1 MALPTPPL
9 PDWLVQWAT
18 KILKQ
23 ELNYL
28 LYFERNIN
36 DLEDQVNKLRLER
49 QKLGDRVAEDEDRH
63 GREIYDDVSKW
74 LDGADT
80 IIDAYKKF
88 EKEEEEAHGKCL
100 AGFPPNLP
108 ARYFLSKK
116 SIEIK
121 GKAESQLQKAKFDI
135 ISRSRGPPSVGLVLS
150 NVDYQSLPS
159 RVTAMEE
166 ITNALKDTSARMIGV
181 HGPSGVGKTTLVME
195 AVNRVQNDQEKPKLF
210 DVVIMANVTKSP
222 NIRKIQ
228 GQIADMLWMKLD
240 EESEEGRASR
250 IRERLKKEKESTLI
264 ILDDLYGKV
273 DLNILGIPWQSGDG
287 KQKNPKGKKSLG
299 SSTPNEET
307 KQQALADGVMMNS
320 QKASDA
326 SSSSSASNSVIA
338 LTTEERYK
346 GCKVLLISEVRQ
358 VLNQMDVRS
367 KLVVPLELLN
377 EKDARKLFNKIAGI
391 GDKNTEFGEL
401 PAQIVEK
408 CDGLPMSLVTTA
420 KALKGRSRL
429 VWQDTYQK
437 FETQTMTGTPE
448 HSTRVIYDLLEN
460 EELRIT
466 FLLCACMDNDALVSD
481 LVRACI
487 GLGFL
492 RGIYTVKD
500 TRSRV
505 QVMLMK
511 LRESGLL
518 ADSYSSDRYTMQNL
532 VRNAALSIAFK
543 ERHMLMLNK
552 VRVDEW
558 PDDDEVRRYVAISL
572 RHCDIIDA
580 ITKRMT
586 CARLKILEVINNDP
600 QLKLPKKFF
609 EQMEELKVLILTG
622 INLSPSDSSVG
633 CLTKLRMLCLEHC
646 TLSSSK
652 EELSLSE
659 ELSIIKNLKNL
670 RILSFSGSNID
681 CLPVELGD
689 LSKLQTLDIS
699 NCPKLRVI
707 PPDVISRLT
716 SLEEL
721 YMRKTQIQWPKVIN
735 GDENDESE
743 NASLLELGELNQ
755 LTNLDIQIQSVDHL
769 PENLFFDKLSSY
781 KIVIG
786 SSNGYLERDFKMP
799 EKHELS
805 RFLAIHQKGGI
816 HIHSHKGIKMLFE
829 RVEYLLLGKL
839 NGVQD
844 LFYELNL
851 KGFPHLKYLAIQNN
865 HDIQFLIHPKD
876 REEHH
881 EKAFEKLET
890 LELHKVT
897 QIEGLCFHKVTQIEG
912 LCFSS
917 CLLSESS
924 FANLKAIKI
933 NFCEKLKYL
942 FSRSLLEH
950 LTALET
956 IQASDCDSLKVIVPD
971 ESEMLK
977 LPKLHNLTLQSL
989 KSFSGFYP
997 ISTTTTTSTKILFH
1011 EKVEVSELERL
1022 ELRSIEIDQ
1031 IWNDQSSDFGNLI
1044 HLDVSGCNDL
1054 ISLLPFSL
1062 AKNLKKLQSLYVSEC
1077 YRMEN
1082 IFADVPVKVA
1092 KDATFPNLKNIKL
1105 SRMSSLKKI
1114 WNLNLPVEKLDT
1126 LVIEKC
1132 NQLVSVFGHD
1142 MEGIFQGLSSL
1153 TVTDCKSMET
1163 IFDLTCDQNRYARHY
1178 ETLLR
1183 DVHLESLGKLER
1195 IVRCEQDQEG
1205 TLQLKSLQNITVH
1218 GCRKLVNIFPFS
1230 IAKHQLK
1237 KLQRLVVSDCSK
1249 LKEIVAVQNGTSD
1262 NSGSSTCDP
1271 DSLVFPELTSI
1282 KFSKLPKFKNFCP
1295 EHCKLECEKLDE
1307 LSIELCRKLEL
1318 FGESQLFHET
1328 FSSSQAATSAQR
1340 KPLFP
1345 EEVMNKLRSMHIE
1358 LQHTSSSSRY
1368 RRDKLEV
1375 LRLSWLEDTE
1385 ILFRFLHSN
1394 PNLKSLWLDN
1404 CLFYKLVESQE
1415 KSSSDGNEKIGVVP
1429 KLKTLRLTNLSCLME
1444 IGFEHDA
1451 ILQRI
1456 ESLLL
1461 ENCPKLDNIVPSE
1474 KKIRF
1479 NFLTNLEV
1487 VECKCMK
1494 YVMTLSTAKS
1504 LGQLVKMKITNCE
1517 SLKDIIVS
1525 DRQIV
1530 DEVNEQSRT
1539 NNKIVFKQM
1548 KALELVS
1555 LKNLKSFCSSKIY
1568 SLEFP
1573 LLEKFVVSACPK
1585 MEKFSE
1591 KEIKTMPTIM
1601 QKVYVVRDEE
1611 KRLCWN
1617 GDLRATIE
1625 HIYNKKKYY
1634 EGMDKI
1640 SVSEHS
1646 VLEEGW
1652 KTEKALDKGWFHSL
1666 KTLTL
1671 ERCKFESFAIPS
1683 FVLRCLKSLKELE
1696 VRNCKNITCIFEMND
1711 IKGTF
1716 QLEKLTL
1723 EELPNVTHVWPQ
1735 QDKQNDSR
1743 FRNLQQVS
1751 VKSCRKLKALFPV
1764 AIATNLKM
1772 LEQLEVHFCD
1782 ELREI
1787 VEKDSGGG
1795 GETKKFVFLYL
1806 TRLRLYNL
1814 PQLAHFYDGMF
1825 TFECPELNILYPFN
1839 CNKFDLFQ
1847 TPQGNSPPITRPP
1860 LFSNIKDISKVKTLS
1875 MKSKD
1880 TWVLKS
1886 WLQQSEDLELEYL
1899 RGLMLTFDDDV
1910 NNEYSTLQCEI
1921 LGRRTPKLQR
1931 MGIMNSTSLKKILFP
1946 HQNPKFLEHLE
1957 YLSLSCLFE
1966 LSSIGGLDCLAKLQE
1981 LIVWRCPLLRAIEQY
1996 PTNLKKL
2003 NVVGCHGLQC
2013 LLTSSAAG
2021 SLKHL
2026 EELYVYDC
2034 KSLKDIVQKEQDDE
2048 TATEEIIFEQ
2058 LKRISLQHLRSLECF
2073 YQGNAALKLPSLA
2086 QVKIW
2091 MCSKMTIFSQQ
2102 LRDEDPSRKIQASLY
2117 EPDVSVFT
2125 IFSEQLRDVDPS
2137 RKIQASLYDPHD
2149 LVFEFSQEVLNVV
2162 LGKQFLYQTAL
2173 FLNNYPEL
2181 EGKWVGSSE
2190 IPVEWSFIGL
2200 KYLEVDGCDFLT
2212 NAVLPSHLLPLLS
2225 NLEQLQVRKCKHVEA
2240 IFDVKDT
2247 SAKHD
2252 DPVTF
2257 RLRTIVLKELP
2268 SMRHVWNNDPKAS
2281 PFSFPFL
2288 EGVGVQEC
2296 KRIKNLFPASVPRDY
2311 LRHLD
2316 VRKCGEL
2323 EEIVAKDEAFPQ
2335 DANNKEIDMLFPQ
2348 LTFMV
2353 LWALPELRCICSGMQ
2368 NLLDQSVVLTR
2379 LYVFSCPKLKA
2390 FAADILNSYPG
2401 GEDCFATDDDKHS
2414 FVSSAQKVITSTFEE
2429 LVLSKE
2435 DVTMIE
2441 KGLLHVDLQNLNYLG
2456 LDSFNDNES
2465 DEFPDVFFS
2474 KVSLPKLTEIQLVDC
2489 AFKDIFR
2496 PKGPDIDY
2504 SKILS
2509 QLKYLEI
2516 NKLHNLYSMGFEHLW
2531 MAPLLEMLETLKVSE
2546 CNLLK
2551 NLAASSAVSFFYLTQ
2566 LKVENCARLKYLF
2579 KSSTA
2584 KSLGALRELSI
2595 TKCELLEVVVA
2606 HEEGDKPEDMIL
2618 LSKLGTLSLNELPK
2632 LESFYTGN
2640 STLYFPGLCSSLLCT
2655 ITKCNKM
2662 KTFSHGDVLP
2672 KFMQGKID
2680 EDPWHGDLNAAVQK
2694 HFQKA
2699 SIITT
2704 TYPWTYMDLL
2714 PTERSLLLLSFI
2726 TLAQSANSTL
2736 KKKQRRTLELPAQC
2750 PPEYNENVTG

>member
-1 MALPTPPL
+1 MTLPTPPL

-18 KILKQ
+18 KLLKQ
-23 ELNYL
+23 ELNYF
-28 LYFERNIN
+28 LYYEKNIK
-36 DLEDQVNKLRLER
+36 DLENQVNKLKLER

-80 IIDAYKKF
+80 IIDAYEKF
-88 EKEEEEAHGKCL
+88 EKEEEEAHARCL
-100 AGFPPNLP
+100 AGFPPNLS

-121 GKAESQLQKAKFDI
+121 GKAESQLQNAKFDI
-135 ISRSRGPPSVGLVLS
+135 ISRSRGPPSVALVLS

-159 RVTAMEE
+159 RVTAIEDIM
-166 ITNALKDTSARMIGV
+166 NALKDTSARMIGV

-287 KQKNPKGKKSLG
+287 NQKNPKGKKSLG
-299 SSTPNEET
+299 SSTANEET
-307 KQQALADGVMMNS
+307 KQQALADGVMMNA
-320 QKASDA
+320 QKSSDA
-326 SSSSSASNSVIA
+326 SSSSASTSIIA

-358 VLNQMDVRS
+358 VLNQMDVRP
-367 KLVVPLELLN
+367 KLIVPLELLN
-377 EKDARKLFNKIAGI
+377 EKDARILFNKIAGI

-448 HSTRVIYDLLEN
+448 HSTRVIYNLLEN

-492 RGIYTVKD
+492 RGIYTVRD
-500 TRSRV
+500 TRTRV

-518 ADSYSSDRYTMQNL
+518 SDSYSSDRYTMQNL

-543 ERHMLMLNK
+543 ERHMFMLNK

-600 QLKLPKKFF
+600 QLKLPTKFF
-609 EQMEELKVLILTG
+609 EQMKELKVLILTG

-652 EELSLSE
+652 EELSLCE
-659 ELSIIKNLKNL
+659 ELSIIKNLENL

-735 GDENDESE
+735 GAENDERK

-755 LTNLDIQIQSVDHL
+755 LTNLDIQIQSVDQL

-786 SSNGYLERDFKMP
+786 SSNRYYLEGDFKMP

-876 REEHH
+876 RQEHH

-890 LELHKVT
+890 LELN
-897 QIEGLCFHKVTQIEG
+897 KVTQIEG

-917 CLLSESS
+917 CPLSESS
-924 FANLKAIKI
+924 FVNLKVIKI
-933 NFCEKLKYL
+933 NFCENLKYL
-942 FSRSLLEH
+942 FSPSLFKHLE
-950 LTALET
+950 ALET
-956 IQASDCDSLKVIVPD
+956 IQVSDCDSLKEIVPVERPD

-977 LPKLHNLTLQSL
+977 LLKLHTLTLQSL
-989 KSFSGFYP
+989 KDFIGFYP
-997 ISTTTTTSTKILFH
+997 ISTTDSTKILFH
-1011 EKVEVSELERL
+1011 EKVEVKELERL
-1022 ELRSIEIDQ
+1022 ELRWIQIDQ
-1031 IWNDQSSDFGNLI
+1031 IWNDQSCKFENLI
-1044 HLDVSGCNDL
+1044 HLDVSGCHYL
-1054 ISLLPFSL
+1054 KYLLPFSV

-1077 YRMEN
+1077 YQMEN
-1082 IFADVPVKVA
+1082 IFPDGPIKVA

-1105 SRMSSLKKI
+1105 SRMGSLRKI
-1114 WNLNLPVEKLDT
+1114 WNLNVAVEKLDT

-1132 NQLVSVFGHD
+1132 NQLVSVFTHD

-1153 TVTDCKSMET
+1153 TVTDCKSMKT
-1163 IFDLTCDQNRYARHY
+1163 IFDLTADQNWFARHY

-1183 DVHLESLGKLER
+1183 DVHLESLRELEE

-1218 GCRKLVNIFPFS
+1218 GCGKLQNIFPFS
-1230 IAKHQLK
+1230 IAKHQLENLK
-1237 KLQRLVVSDCSK
+1237 CLVVSNCSE

-1262 NSGSSTCDP
+1262 NGGSSTSNP
-1271 DSLVFPELTSI
+1271 VPLVFPELTSI
-1282 KFSKLPKFKNFCP
+1282 KFSKLPNFKNFCP
-1295 EHCKLECEKLDE
+1295 GSELQCEKLDE
-1307 LSIELCRKLEL
+1307 VSIELCGKLEL
-1318 FGESQLFHET
+1318 FRESQLFHET
-1328 FSSSQAATSAQR
+1328 FPSSQAGTSDQGT
-1340 KPLFP
+1340 PLFH
-1345 EEVMNKLRSMHIE
+1345 EKVMNKLRSMHIE
-1358 LQHTSSSSRY
+1358 LQHTSSSSHY

-1375 LRLSWLEDTE
+1375 LRLSWLEDTN
-1385 ILFRFLHSN
+1385 ILYRFLHSN
-1394 PNLKSLWLDN
+1394 PYLKSLWLDN
-1404 CLFYKLVESQE
+1404 CRFPRLVEP
-1415 KSSSDGNEKIGVVP
+1415 KSDGNENIGVVP
-1429 KLKTLRLTNLSCLME
+1429 KLKTLRLTNLSCLKE

-1461 ENCPKLDNIVPSE
+1461 ENCPKLDTIVPSKE
-1474 KKIRF
+1474 GIRF

-1487 VECKCMK
+1487 VDCRCMK
-1494 YVMTLSTAKS
+1494 YVMPLSTAKS
-1504 LGQLVKMKITNCE
+1504 LGQLVTMKVTNCE
-1517 SLKDIIVS
+1517 SLKEIIVS
-1525 DRQIV
+1525 DDQIV
-1530 DEVNEQSRT
+1530 DKDKEVNEQSRT

-1555 LKNLKSFCSSKIY
+1555 LKNLESFCSSEIC

-1573 LLEKFVVSACPK
+1573 LLEKFVVSACPT

-1611 KRLCWN
+1611 KRLCWD
-1617 GDLRATIE
+1617 GDLRATVK
-1625 HIYNKKKYY
+1625 HIYDKQKYY

-1652 KTEKALDKGWFHSL
+1652 KTEKALDKGWFYSL

-1743 FRNLQQVS
+1743 FRNLQQVF

-1782 ELREI
+1782 ELLEI
-1787 VEKDSGGG
+1787 VEKDRVGG

-1814 PQLAHFYDGMF
+1814 PQLEHFYDGMF
-1825 TFECPELNILYPFN
+1825 TLECPELNYLYPFN
-1839 CNKFDLFQ
+1839 CIKFELFQ
-1847 TPQGNSPPITRPP
+1847 TPQENSPPITRPG
-1860 LFSNIKDISKVKTLS
+1860 LFSNIKGISKVKTLS

-1880 TWVLKS
+1880 TSVLKS
-1886 WLQQSEDLELEYL
+1886 WLQQSEDLELKYL

-1921 LGRRTPKLQR
+1921 LGRRTPKLER
-1931 MGIMNSTSLKKILFP
+1931 MGIMNSTSLRKILFP
-1946 HQNPKFLEHLE
+1946 SQNHKFLEHLDYMGLE
-1957 YLSLSCLFE
+1957 SLLE
-1966 LSSIGGLDCLAKLQE
+1966 LSSIGGLEYLSKLQKFG
-1981 LIVWRCPLLRAIEQY
+1981 VFQCPLLRTIEQY
-1996 PTNLKKL
+1996 PPSMKKL
-2003 NVVGCHGLQC
+2003 NVAGCHGLQC
-2013 LLTSSAAG
+2013 LFTSSAAK

-2034 KSLKDIVQKEQDDE
+2034 KSLKDIVRKEQGDE
-2048 TATEEIIFEQ
+2048 TATEEIIFQQ
-2058 LKRISLQHLRSLECF
+2058 LKSISLQYLECLECF

-2086 QVKIW
+2086 QAKIW
-2091 MCSKMTIFSQQ
+2091 KCPKMIIFSQQ
-2102 LRDEDPSRKIQASLY
+2102 LRQEDPSEK
-2117 EPDVSVFT
+2117 VSVSFHSGADK
-2125 IFSEQLRDVDPS
+2125 SEVQLTHYH
-2137 RKIQASLYDPHD
+2137 Q
-2149 LVFEFSQEVLNVV
+2149 LNLAV
-2162 LGKQFLYQTAL
+2162 GAQFLNQTFL
-2173 FLNNYPEL
+2173 FLNDYPEMQ
-2181 EGKWVGSSE
+2181 GKWVGASG
-2190 IPVEWSFIGL
+2190 IPVEWSFNYL
-2200 KYLEVDGCDFLT
+2200 KYLEVEGCDFLT
-2212 NAVLPSHLLPLLS
+2212 NAVLPSHLLPLLR
-2225 NLEQLQVRKCKHVEA
+2225 NLENLTVKKCKFVAA

-2247 SAKHD
+2247 PPEHD
-2252 DPVTF
+2252 DPNK
-2257 RLRTIVLKELP
+2257 IVKIPVKKIILEELP
-2268 SMRHVWNNDPKAS
+2268 TLTHVWNNDPKPS
-2281 PFSFPFL
+2281 LSFPSL
-2288 EGVGVQEC
+2288 EKVFVEEC
-2296 KRIKNLFPASVPRDY
+2296 KSIKSLFPASVPRDN
-2311 LRHLD
+2311 LQHLD
-2316 VRKCGEL
+2316 VRNCGEL
-2323 EEIVAKDEAFPQ
+2323 EEIVTIPQ
-2335 DANNKEIDMLFPQ
+2335 DANNKEISMLFPK
-2348 LTFMV
+2348 LTWLV
-2353 LWALPELRCICSGMQ
+2353 LWALPELRCICSGMHS
-2368 NLLDQSVVLTR
+2368 LLDQSVVLTR
-2379 LYVFSCPKLKA
+2379 LYVFGCPRLTV
-2390 FAADILNSYPG
+2390 FPADIQNSDPR
-2401 GEDCFATDDDKHS
+2401 GEDCFANDDDKHS
-2414 FVSSAQKVITSTFEE
+2414 FVSSAQKVITSNFVE

-2435 DVTMIE
+2435 DVRMIE

-2496 PKGPDIDY
+2496 PRGPDIDY

-2509 QLKYLEI
+2509 QLKCLEI
-2516 NKLHNLYSMGFEHLW
+2516 NKLHNLYSMGFENPW
-2531 MAPLLEMLETLKVSE
+2531 MAPLLEMLETLNVSE
-2546 CNLLK
+2546 CNLLT
-2551 NLAASSAVSFFYLTQ
+2551 NLAASSAVSFFYLTE
-2566 LKVENCARLKYLF
+2566 LKVENCAGLKYLF
-2579 KSSTA
+2579 TSSTA

-2595 TKCELLEVVVA
+2595 TKCELLEAVVA
-2606 HEEGDKPEDMIL
+2606 HEERDKPEDMIL
-2618 LSKLGTLSLNELPK
+2618 LTNLGILSLNELPQ

-2640 STLYFPGLCSSLLCT
+2640 STLYFPRLYSSLLCT

-2694 HFQKA
+2694 QFQKA

-2704 TYPWTYMDLL
+2704 TAPWTYMDLL

-2726 TLAQSANSTL
+2726 TLAQSANSTI
-2736 KKKQRRTLELPAQC
+2736 KKKQRRTLELPVSTAQC

>member
-28 LYFERNIN
+28 LYYGKNIK
-36 DLEDQVNKLRLER
+36 DLENQVNKLKLER

-80 IIDAYKKF
+80 IIDAYEKF
-88 EKEEEEAHGKCL
+88 EKEEEAHTKCL

-135 ISRSRGPPSVGLVLS
+135 ISRSRGPPSVSLVLS

-159 RVTAMEE
+159 RVTAMKD
-166 ITNALKDTSARMIGV
+166 ITNALKDSSARMIGV

-287 KQKNPKGKKSLG
+287 NQKNPKRKKSLG

-307 KQQALADGVMMNS
+307 KQQGLADGGVMMNS

-326 SSSSSASNSVIA
+326 SSSSSSASNSVIA

-358 VLNQMDVRS
+358 VLNQMDVRP

-377 EKDARKLFNKIAGI
+377 EKDARTLFNKIAGI
-391 GDKNTEFGEL
+391 CDKSTEFGEL

-518 ADSYSSDRYTMQNL
+518 SDSYSSDRYTMQNL
-532 VRNAALSIAFK
+532 VRNAALSIAFE

-558 PDDDEVRRYVAISL
+558 PDDDELRRYAAISL

-580 ITKRMT
+580 ITKTMT
-586 CARLKILEVINNDP
+586 CDRLKILEVINNDP

-609 EQMEELKVLILTG
+609 EQMKELKVLILTG

-659 ELSIIKNLKNL
+659 ELSIIKNLENL

-699 NCPKLRVI
+699 NCPKLKII

-735 GDENDESE
+735 GDENDERK

-786 SSNGYLERDFKMP
+786 SSNRYMKRDFKMP

-816 HIHSHKGIKMLFE
+816 HIHSRKGIKMLFE

-897 QIEGLCFHKVTQIEG
+897 QIEGLCF
-912 LCFSS
+912 SS

-924 FANLKAIKI
+924 FVNLKAITI

-942 FSRSLLEH
+942 FLPSLLKH

-956 IQASDCDSLKVIVPD
+956 IQIFDCDSLKEIVPVERPD

-977 LPKLHNLTLQSL
+977 LPKLHTLTLQSL
-989 KSFSGFYP
+989 KDFIGFYP
-997 ISTTTTTSTKILFH
+997 ISTTESTKFLFH
-1011 EKVEVSELERL
+1011 EKVEVSVLERL
-1022 ELRSIEIDQ
+1022 ELRSIQIDQ
-1031 IWNDQSSDFGNLI
+1031 IWNDQSSNFGNLI
-1044 HLDVSGCNDL
+1044 HLDVSGCHSL
-1054 ISLLPFSL
+1054 KYLLPFSL

-1077 YRMEN
+1077 YQMEN
-1082 IFADVPVKVA
+1082 IFPDGPVKVA

-1105 SRMSSLKKI
+1105 SRMSSLRKI
-1114 WNLNLPVEKLDT
+1114 WNLNVPVEKLDT

-1132 NQLVSVFGHD
+1132 NQLVSVFSHD

-1153 TVTDCKSMET
+1153 TVTDCKSLET
-1163 IFDLTCDQNRYARHY
+1163 IFDLTADQNWYARPY
-1178 ETLLR
+1178 QTLLR
-1183 DVHLESLGKLER
+1183 DVHLESLRKLES
-1195 IVRCEQDQEG
+1195 ILRCKQDQEG

-1218 GCRKLVNIFPFS
+1218 GCGNLKNIFPFT
-1230 IAKHQLK
+1230 IAKHQLEN
-1237 KLQRLVVSDCSK
+1237 LQCLVVSECST
-1249 LKEIVAVQNGTSD
+1249 LKEIVAVQNVTSD
-1262 NSGSSTCDP
+1262 NSSSSGTSNP
-1271 DSLVFPELTSI
+1271 VPLVFPELTSI
-1282 KFSKLPKFKNFCP
+1282 KFSKLPEFENFCGG
-1295 EHCKLECEKLDE
+1295 HCELKCEKLDE
-1307 LSIELCRKLEL
+1307 VSIELCDKLEL
-1318 FGESQLFHET
+1318 FRESQLLHET
-1328 FSSSQAATSAQR
+1328 FPSSQAATSAQR

-1358 LQHTSSSSRY
+1358 LQHTSSSSHY

-1375 LRLSWLEDTE
+1375 LRLSWLEDTN
-1385 ILFRFLHSN
+1385 ILYRFLHSN
-1394 PNLKSLWLDN
+1394 PYLKSLWLDN
-1404 CLFYKLVESQE
+1404 CRFPRLVEP
-1415 KSSSDGNEKIGVVP
+1415 KSDGIENIGVVP
-1429 KLKTLRLTNLSCLME
+1429 KLKTLKLTNLPSLNN
-1444 IGFEHDA
+1444 IGFEQDA

-1456 ESLLL
+1456 ESLTL
-1461 ENCPKLDNIVPSE
+1461 ENCPSLETIVPSKE
-1474 KKIRF
+1474 RVCF
-1479 NFLTNLEV
+1479 NFLTSLEV
-1487 VECKCMK
+1487 VDCKCMK
-1494 YVMTLSTAKS
+1494 YVMPLSTAES
-1504 LGQLVKMKITNCE
+1504 LGQLVTMKVTNCE
-1517 SLKDIIVS
+1517 SLKEIVS
-1525 DRQIV
+1525 DNHHGVEEHKEESI
-1530 DEVNEQSRT
+1530 
-1539 NNKIVFKQM
+1539 IVFKQM

-1555 LKNLKSFCSSKIY
+1555 LNNLVSFCSSK
-1568 SLEFP
+1568 SCSFEFP
-1573 LLEKFVVSACPK
+1573 SLEKFVVSACPK
-1585 MEKFSE
+1585 METFSE
-1591 KEIKTMPTIM
+1591 KEIKTTPTIM
-1601 QKVYVVRDEE
+1601 QKVYIVGDEE
-1611 KRLCWN
+1611 KRICWDCN
-1617 GDLRATIE
+1617 LQDTIKY
-1625 HIYNKKKYY
+1625 IYNKKKYY

-1640 SVSEHS
+1640 SVSEHL
-1646 VLEEGW
+1646 VLAEGW
-1652 KTEKALDKGWFHSL
+1652 KNEKALDRDWFYSL

-1671 ERCKFESFAIPS
+1671 ERCKFESCAIPS
-1683 FVLRCLKSLKELE
+1683 FVLRCLKNLKELE
-1696 VRNCKNITCIFEMND
+1696 VRNCESITFIFEMND

-1723 EELPNVTHVWPQ
+1723 EELPNVTHVWTQ
-1735 QDKQNDSR
+1735 QDKQKDSR
-1743 FRNLQQVS
+1743 FRNLQQVT
-1751 VKSCRKLKALFPV
+1751 VKFCRKLKALFPV
-1764 AIATNLKM
+1764 AIARNLKM
-1772 LEQLEVHFCD
+1772 LEQLEVRSCD
-1782 ELREI
+1782 ELLEI
-1787 VEKDSGGG
+1787 VEKDRSGGG
-1795 GETKKFVFLYL
+1795 NTEIFVFPYL
-1806 TRLRLYNL
+1806 MQLQLYNL
-1814 PQLAHFYDGMF
+1814 PQLAHFYDGKF
-1825 TFECPELNILYPFN
+1825 TLECPELNNLYPFN
-1839 CNKFDLFQ
+1839 CNKFELFH
-1847 TPQGNSPPITRPP
+1847 TPQEISPSTNRSA
-1860 LFSNIKDISKVKTLS
+1860 LFSKIKDISKVATLY
-1875 MKSKD
+1875 MRSKD
-1880 TWVLKS
+1880 TSVLKL
-1886 WLQQSEDLELEYL
+1886 WLQQSRDLEYL
-1899 RGLMLTFDDDV
+1899 TGLMLAFDDDV
-1910 NNEYSTLQCEI
+1910 NNEYSTLPFEI
-1921 LGRRTPKLQR
+1921 LERTPMLQR
-1931 MGIMNSTSLKKILFP
+1931 MAMINSTSFKKILFP
-1946 HQNPKFLEHLE
+1946 SQNPKFLEHLE
-1957 YLSLSCLFE
+1957 YLALSCLFE
-1966 LSSIGGLDCLAKLQE
+1966 LSSIGGLDYLAKLQE
-1981 LIVWRCPLLRAIEQY
+1981 LIVWHCPLLRAIEQY
-1996 PTNLKKL
+1996 PPNLKKL
-2003 NVVGCHGLQC
+2003 NVSGCHGLQS
-2013 LLTSSAAG
+2013 LLTSSAAR

-2026 EELYVYDC
+2026 EELDVHDC
-2034 KSLKDIVQKEQDDE
+2034 KSLKDIVQKEQDEE

-2058 LKRISLQHLRSLECF
+2058 LKSISLQHLRSLECF

-2086 QVKIW
+2086 WVNIR

-2102 LRDEDPSRKIQASLY
+2102 LRDEDPSRKIKASFSN
-2117 EPDVSVFT
+2117 PDVS
-2125 IFSEQLRDVDPS
+2125 
-2137 RKIQASLYDPHD
+2137 
-2149 LVFEFSQEVLNVV
+2149 VFEFSQEVLNVV
-2162 LGKQFLYQTAL
+2162 LGKQFLYQIYLT
-2173 FLNNYPEL
+2173 LNDYPEL
-2181 EGKWVGSSE
+2181 EGKWVGSPE
-2190 IPVEWSFIGL
+2190 VPVEWGYPFLGL
-2200 KYLEVDGCDFLT
+2200 KTMEVEGCDFLT

-2225 NLEQLQVRKCKHVEA
+2225 NLEQLQVSKCRHVEA

-2257 RLRTIVLKELP
+2257 RLSKIILKELP
-2268 SMRHVWNNDPKAS
+2268 TLTHVWNNDPKAS
-2281 PFSFPFL
+2281 LFNFPFL
-2288 EGVGVQEC
+2288 EAVSVDEC
-2296 KRIKNLFPASVPRDY
+2296 KGIKSLFPASVPKDN
-2311 LRHLD
+2311 LKQLV
-2316 VRKCGEL
+2316 VRNCGEL
-2323 EEIVAKDEAFPQ
+2323 EEIVAKDEALAQ
-2335 DANNKEIDMLFPQ
+2335 DANNKEAIVLFPI
-2348 LTFMV
+2348 LTILV
-2353 LWALPELRCICSGMQ
+2353 LWGLPKLRCICSGIDSLLEWSDDFKSLLVFRCPMLNIFPAVIQ
-2368 NLLDQSVVLTR
+2368 NS
-2379 LYVFSCPKLKA
+2379 PK
-2390 FAADILNSYPG
+2390 SYPG
-2401 GEDCFATDDDKHS
+2401 DQDCFASDHDNHGS
-2414 FVSSAQKVITSTFEE
+2414 VSSPQKVMTSDLEK
-2429 LVLSKE
+2429 LVLTKE
-2435 DVTMIE
+2435 VVIWIE
-2441 KGLLHVDLQNLNYLG
+2441 KEQLHVDFQEAKYLG
-2456 LDSFNDNES
+2456 LENFNDNES
-2465 DEFPDVFFS
+2465 DVFPDCLFRKMLV
-2474 KVSLPKLTEIQLVDC
+2474 PKLVTIELVDC
-2489 AFKDIFR
+2489 AFKDIFHS
-2496 PKGPDIDY
+2496 KSSDLDY

-2509 QLKYLEI
+2509 QLTTLI
-2516 NKLHNLYSMGFEHLW
+2516 LTNLHKLNSMGFEQPW
-2531 MAPLLEMLETLKVSE
+2531 MAPLLENLKRLTISE
-2546 CNLLK
+2546 CNCLT
-2551 NLAASSAVSFFYLTQ
+2551 NLASSSVVSFFYLTV
-2566 LKVENCARLKYLF
+2566 LSVDNCAELKYLF

-2595 TKCELLEVVVA
+2595 TKCESLETVVA
-2606 HEEGDKPEDMIL
+2606 HEEGDKPDDMIL
-2618 LSKLGTLSLNELPK
+2618 LSSLGTLSLDELPK

-2640 STLYFPGLCSSLLCT
+2640 STLCFPKMGSSGVSFT
-2655 ITKCNKM
+2655 ITKSNKM

-2672 KFMQGKID
+2672 RFLQGKID
-2680 EDPWHGDLNAAVQK
+2680 EERCYGEMNSLVHKQ
-2694 HFQKA
+2694 FEKA
-2699 SIITT
+2699 T
-2704 TYPWTYMDLL
+2704 
-2714 PTERSLLLLSFI
+2714 
-2726 TLAQSANSTL
+2726 SANMTYTD
-2736 KKKQRRTLELPAQC
+2736 RLEC
-2750 PPEYNENVTG
+2750 

>member
-1 MALPTPPL
+1 MALSTPPL

-28 LYFERNIN
+28 LYYGRNIK
-36 DLEDQVNKLRLER
+36 DLENQVNKLKLER

-80 IIDAYKKF
+80 IIDAYEKF
-88 EKEEEEAHGKCL
+88 EKEEEEAHTKCL
-100 AGFPPNLP
+100 VGFPPNLP
-108 ARYFLSKK
+108 VRYFLSKK

-121 GKAESQLQKAKFDI
+121 EKAESQLQKAKFDI
-135 ISRSRGPPSVGLVLS
+135 ISRSRGPPSMSLVLS
-150 NVDYQSLPS
+150 NVDYQNLPT
-159 RVTAMEE
+159 RVTAMKD
-166 ITNALKDTSARMIGV
+166 ITNALKDSSARMIGV

-287 KQKNPKGKKSLG
+287 NQKNPKGKKSLG
-299 SSTPNEET
+299 SSTSNEET
-307 KQQALADGVMMNS
+307 KQQGLADDGVMINS

-326 SSSSSASNSVIA
+326 SSSSSSASNSVIA

-358 VLNQMDVRS
+358 VLNQMDVRP

-377 EKDARKLFNKIAGI
+377 EKDARTLFNKIAGI
-391 GDKNTEFGEL
+391 GDKSTEFGEL

-466 FLLCACMDNDALVSD
+466 FLLCACMDNDALVSE

-518 ADSYSSDRYTMQNL
+518 SDSYSSDRYTMQNL

-558 PDDDEVRRYVAISL
+558 PDDDELRRYVAISL

-580 ITKRMT
+580 ITKKMT
-586 CARLKILEVINNDP
+586 CDRLKILEVINNDP
-600 QLKLPKKFF
+600 QLKLPTKFF
-609 EQMEELKVLILTG
+609 EQMKELKVLILTG

-659 ELSIIKNLKNL
+659 ELSIIKNLENL

-735 GDENDESE
+735 GDENDERK

-786 SSNGYLERDFKMP
+786 SSNRYLKRDFKIP

-897 QIEGLCFHKVTQIEG
+897 QIEGLCF
-912 LCFSS
+912 SS

-924 FANLKAIKI
+924 FVNLKAITI

-942 FSRSLLEH
+942 FLPSLLKY

-956 IQASDCDSLKVIVPD
+956 IQVFYCDSLKEIVPVERSD
-971 ESEMLK
+971 ENEMLK
-977 LPKLHNLTLQSL
+977 LPKLHTLTLQSL
-989 KSFSGFYP
+989 KDFIGFYP
-997 ISTTTTTSTKILFH
+997 ISTTESTKFLFH
-1011 EKVEVSELERL
+1011 EKVEVSVLERL
-1022 ELRSIEIDQ
+1022 ELRSIQIDQ
-1031 IWNDQSSDFGNLI
+1031 IWNDQSSNFGNLI
-1044 HLDVSGCNDL
+1044 HLDVSGCHSL
-1054 ISLLPFSL
+1054 KYLLPFSL

-1077 YRMEN
+1077 YQMEN
-1082 IFADVPVKVA
+1082 IFPDGPVKVA

-1105 SRMSSLKKI
+1105 SRMSSLRKI
-1114 WNLNLPVEKLDT
+1114 WNLNVPVEKLDT

-1132 NQLVSVFGHD
+1132 NQLVSVFSHD

-1153 TVTDCKSMET
+1153 TVTDCKSLET
-1163 IFDLTCDQNRYARHY
+1163 IFDLTADQNWYARPY

-1183 DVHLESLGKLER
+1183 DVHLESLRKLES
-1195 IVRCEQDQEG
+1195 ILRCKQDQEG

-1218 GCRKLVNIFPFS
+1218 GCGNLKNIFPFT
-1230 IAKHQLK
+1230 IAKHQLEN
-1237 KLQRLVVSDCSK
+1237 LQCLVVSDCST
-1249 LKEIVAVQNGTSD
+1249 LKEIVAVQNVTSD
-1262 NSGSSTCDP
+1262 NSSSSGTSNP
-1271 DSLVFPELTSI
+1271 VPLVFPELTSI
-1282 KFSKLPKFKNFCP
+1282 KFSNLPEFENFCGG
-1295 EHCKLECEKLDE
+1295 HCELKCEKLDE
-1307 LSIELCRKLEL
+1307 VSIELCGKLEL
-1318 FGESQLFHET
+1318 FRESQLLHET
-1328 FSSSQAATSAQR
+1328 FPSSQAATSAQR
-1340 KPLFP
+1340 KPLFH
-1345 EEVMNKLRSMHIE
+1345 EKVMNKLRSMHIE
-1358 LQHTSSSSRY
+1358 LQHTRSSTRY

-1375 LRLSWLEDTE
+1375 LRLSQLKDTE

-1404 CLFYKLVESQE
+1404 CFFGKLVESQE
-1415 KSSSDGNEKIGVVP
+1415 KSSSDGNEHIGVVP
-1429 KLKTLRLTNLSCLME
+1429 KLKTLRLTNLSFLKE

-1461 ENCPKLDNIVPSE
+1461 ENCPELDTIVPSE
-1474 KKIRF
+1474 ERIRF

-1487 VECKCMK
+1487 VYCKCMK
-1494 YVMTLSTAKS
+1494 YVMPLSTAKS
-1504 LGQLVKMKITNCE
+1504 LGQLVTMKVINCE
-1517 SLKDIIVS
+1517 SLEEIIVS
-1525 DRQIV
+1525 DHQTV
-1530 DEVNEQSRT
+1530 DKEVNEQSRT

-1555 LKNLKSFCSSKIY
+1555 LKNLRSFCSSKIC

-1652 KTEKALDKGWFHSL
+1652 KTEKALDKGWFYSL

-1671 ERCKFESFAIPS
+1671 ERCKFESFAIPL

-1696 VRNCKNITCIFEMND
+1696 VRNCKNTTCIFEMND

-1743 FRNLQQVS
+1743 FRNLQQVF

-1782 ELREI
+1782 ELLEI
-1787 VEKDSGGG
+1787 VEKDRVGG

-1814 PQLAHFYDGMF
+1814 PQLEHFYDGMF
-1825 TFECPELNILYPFN
+1825 TLECPELNYLYPFN
-1839 CNKFDLFQ
+1839 CNKFELFQ
-1847 TPQGNSPPITRPP
+1847 TPQENSPSITRPG
-1860 LFSNIKDISKVKTLS
+1860 LFSNIKGISKVKSLS

-1880 TWVLKS
+1880 TSVLKS

-1921 LGRRTPKLQR
+1921 LGRRTPKLER

-1946 HQNPKFLEHLE
+1946 SQNHRFLEHLDYMGLE
-1957 YLSLSCLFE
+1957 SLLE
-1966 LSSIGGLDCLAKLQE
+1966 LSSIGGLEYLSKLQKFG
-1981 LIVWRCPLLRAIEQY
+1981 VYQCPLLRTIEQY
-1996 PTNLKKL
+1996 PPSLKKL
-2003 NVVGCHGLQC
+2003 IVAGCHGLEC
-2013 LLTSSAAG
+2013 LFTSSAAR

-2034 KSLKDIVQKEQDDE
+2034 KSLKDIVRKEQGDE
-2048 TATEEIIFEQ
+2048 TATEEIIFQQ
-2058 LKRISLQHLRSLECF
+2058 LESISLQYLECLECF

-2086 QVKIW
+2086 RVTIW
-2091 MCSKMTIFSQQ
+2091 KCPKMTIFSPQ
-2102 LRDEDPSRKIQASLY
+2102 LTDGEDPPRQIS
-2117 EPDVSVFT
+2117 VSFDSGDDE
-2125 IFSEQLRDVDPS
+2125 SEVQLTHYH
-2137 RKIQASLYDPHD
+2137 Q
-2149 LVFEFSQEVLNVV
+2149 LNLAV
-2162 LGKQFLYQTAL
+2162 GAQFLNQTCL
-2173 FLNNYPEL
+2173 FLNDYPEMQ
-2181 EGKWVGSSE
+2181 GKWVGASG
-2190 IPVEWSFIGL
+2190 IPVEWSFNYL
-2200 KYLEVDGCDFLT
+2200 KYLEVEGCDFLT

-2225 NLEQLQVRKCKHVEA
+2225 NLEELIVKKCKRVAA

-2247 SAKHD
+2247 PPEHD
-2252 DPVTF
+2252 DPNK
-2257 RLRTIVLKELP
+2257 IVRIPVREIILEELP
-2268 SMRHVWNNDPKAS
+2268 TLTHVWNNDPKPS
-2281 PFSFPFL
+2281 LSFSSL
-2288 EGVGVQEC
+2288 EKVFVEEC
-2296 KRIKNLFPASVPRDY
+2296 KSIKSLFPASVPRDN
-2311 LRHLD
+2311 LQLLN
-2316 VRKCGEL
+2316 VKNCGEL

-2335 DANNKEIDMLFPQ
+2335 EVIILFPK
-2348 LTFMV
+2348 LTELV
-2353 LWALPELRCICSGMQ
+2353 LRDLPKLRCTCSGMQ
-2368 NLLDQSVVLTR
+2368 SLLDCSAVLTR
-2379 LYVFSCPKLKA
+2379 LYVSRCPMLKV
-2390 FAADILNSYPG
+2390 FAQDIQNSNPG
-2401 GEDCFATDDDKHS
+2401 VEDGFATDDDKHHL
-2414 FVSSAQKVITSTFEE
+2414 FSSAQKVTTSNFEE
-2429 LVLSKE
+2429 LELSKE
-2435 DVTMIE
+2435 DVRMIE
-2441 KGLLHVDLQNLNYLG
+2441 KGLLQVDLQNLNYLG
-2456 LDSFNDNES
+2456 LNNFNDNET
-2465 DEFPDVFFS
+2465 DEFPDVFLS
-2474 KVSLPKLTEIQLVDC
+2474 KMSLPKLKEFQLLDC

-2496 PKGPDIDY
+2496 PKRPDMDY
-2504 SKILS
+2504 SKMLS
-2509 QLKYLEI
+2509 QLNYLNI
-2516 NKLHNLYSMGFEHLW
+2516 TNLHKLNSMGFEHPW
-2531 MAPLLEMLETLKVSE
+2531 MAPLLESLETLKVSE
-2546 CNLLK
+2546 CNLLT
-2551 NLAASSAVSFFYLTQ
+2551 NLAASSVVSFLYLRV
-2566 LKVENCARLKYLF
+2566 LRVENCAGLKYLF
-2579 KSSTA
+2579 TSSTA
-2584 KSLGALRELSI
+2584 KSLGALQELVI
-2595 TKCELLEVVVA
+2595 TKCKSLEKVVA
-2606 HEEGDKPEDMIL
+2606 HEEGEKPDDL
-2618 LSKLGTLSLNELPK
+2618 VLFSNLYTLSLNELPQ

-2640 STLYFPGLCSSLLCT
+2640 STLYFPRLCSSLLCT

-2680 EDPWHGDLNAAVQK
+2680 EDPWHGDLNSAVQK

-2704 TYPWTYMDLL
+2704 TSPWTYMDLL